1 MDVMKSSESKTYGD
15 VLNSSIQ
22 DQLRSHILSA
32 KIPSPPSMITESNLI
47 EHTEMSHILPKRIAQ
62 TQQRLHPNSI
72 HAILIGFFIWT

>member
-1 MDVMKSSESKTYGD
+1 MEMEVKDETVDPEFKLCPYEKPNQNCVDVMKSSESKTYGD

-47 EHTEMSHILPKRIAQ
+47 EHTEMSHILR
-62 TQQRLHPNSI
+62 
-72 HAILIGFFIWT
+72 